1 MSSEGTFSGTASA
14 RKNIRKRNETEIMEE
29 IRKQKDEILQIDL
42 GQGQA
47 RVLLCITTEM
57 AQTCRDL
64 HGASPV
70 AAAALGRLM
79 TGAAMM
85 GIMQKG
91 EEESVTVTLKGDG
104 PLGTLMAIA
113 DHGDVRACAD
123 DPTVELPLRADGKLD
138 VGGAVGHS
146 GRMTVIRDL
155 GNGKQY
161 IGQSEIVSGEIAM
174 DFANYFTVSEQ
185 QPSLVAL
192 GVRIHEDTVLQAG
205 GLLIQPLPGCPEEMI
220 SQLELRSPMFADI
233 SRELGYGTPEE
244 LAEGWFRGLEPR
256 ILERTPVRYRCSC
269 SRERMEKA
277 LISLGRKDLQSL
289 IDEGQGAE
297 LSCHF
302 CHRKHF
308 FTTEQLQEMLEK
320 GSAAGQFTEGKA

>member
-1 MSSEGTFSGTASA
+1 
-14 RKNIRKRNETEIMEE
+14 MEE
-29 IRKQKDEILQIDL
+29 RAKQADELLQIDL
-42 GQGQA
+42 ANGQA
-47 RVLLCITTEM
+47 RVLLCSTTETV
-57 AQTCRDL
+57 QTCADI
-64 HGASPV
+64 HGTSAV
-70 AAAALGRLM
+70 CTAALGRLL

-85 GIMQKG
+85 GIMLKG
-91 EEESVTVTLKGDG
+91 DEESVTVTMKGDG
-104 PLGTLMAIA
+104 PMGTLMAVA
-113 DHGDVRACAD
+113 DHGDVRGYAD
-123 DPTVELPLRADGKLD
+123 DPTVNLPPRADGKLD
-138 VGGAVGHS
+138 VGGAVGHR

-192 GVRIHEDTVLQAG
+192 GVRVHEGLVLQAG
-205 GLLIQPLPGCPEEMI
+205 GILIQPLPGCPEEI
-220 SQLELRSPMFADI
+220 IDQLELRSPMFADI
-233 SRELGYGTPEE
+233 SRELTFDTLEH
-244 LAEGWFRGLEPR
+244 LAEDWFRGLNPR
-256 ILERTPVRYRCSC
+256 ILERTPVQYRCTC

-289 IDEGQGAE
+289 IDEGEGAE

-308 FTTEQLQEMLEK
+308 FTTEQLREMLEK
-320 GSAAGQFTEGKA
+320 AEDRTNE